1 MQRPRI
7 KHYLVFITIVF
18 FYLDSTKV
26 LSEETND
33 NELQKI
39 QTFQSESFSTRIRFV
54 VIHYT
59 SIDWENSLKVL
70 TNERYE
76 VSSHYL
82 IPEGGDDTYSDQIK
96 IFQLV
101 DEENRAWHAG
111 ISKWEERTNINDQSI
126 GIELVNQAECSV
138 RQGSQYDYT
147 NNYICLFSEF
157 DSDQIDQLILL
168 LKDILSRHD
177 EIKPTYIVGHSD
189 ISPDRKFDPG
199 PKFPWK
205 KLYENGIGA
214 WYDDQTFEKY
224 KNQFKRKIPDIN
236 QIQCALKRYGYGIE
250 VTNKMDQQ
258 TFFVIRAFQY
268 HFTPNKSDGSIS
280 VDTVS
285 ALWALLEKYFPETI
299 KNDSLVECKDN

>member
-1 MQRPRI
+1 MQRSRF

-18 FYLDSTKV
+18 FYLDSTSV

-138 RQGSQYDYT
+138 RQGSQYNYT

-177 EIKPTYIVGHSD
+177 EIKPTYIIGHSD

-236 QIQCALKRYGYGIE
+236 QIQCALKRYGYGVEI
-250 VTNKMDQQ
+250 TNKMDEQ

>member
-1 MQRPRI
+1 MQRSI
-7 KHYLVFITIVF
+7 FKHYLVFITIVF

-236 QIQCALKRYGYGIE
+236 QIQCALKRYGYGVEI
-250 VTNKMDQQ
+250 TNKMDEQ

>member
-7 KHYLVFITIVF
+7 KYYLVFITIVF

-236 QIQCALKRYGYGIE
+236 QIQCALKRYGYGVEI
-250 VTNKMDQQ
+250 TNKMDEQ

>member
-7 KHYLVFITIVF
+7 KHYLVFISIVF

-236 QIQCALKRYGYGIE
+236 QIQCALKRYGYGVEI
-250 VTNKMDQQ
+250 TNKMDEQ

>member
-1 MQRPRI
+1 MQRSRI
-7 KHYLVFITIVF
+7 KHYLVFISIVF

-26 LSEETND
+26 LSEETNY

-236 QIQCALKRYGYGIE
+236 QIQCALKRYGYGVEI
-250 VTNKMDQQ
+250 TNKMDEQ

>member
-1 MQRPRI
+1 MQRSRF

-18 FYLDSTKV
+18 FYLDSTSV

-224 KNQFKRKIPDIN
+224 NNQFKRKIPDIN
-236 QIQCALKRYGYGIE
+236 QIQCALKRYGYGVEI
-250 VTNKMDQQ
+250 TNKMDEQ

>member
-1 MQRPRI
+1 MQRSRF

-18 FYLDSTKV
+18 FYLDSTSV

-250 VTNKMDQQ
+250 ITNKMDEQ

>member
-1 MQRPRI
+1 MQRSRI
-7 KHYLVFITIVF
+7 KHYLVFISIVF
-18 FYLDSTKV
+18 FYLYSTKV

-147 NNYICLFSEF
+147 NNYICLFSDF
-157 DSDQIDQLILL
+157 DKDQIDQLILL

-236 QIQCALKRYGYGIE
+236 QIQCALKRYGYGVEI
-250 VTNKMDQQ
+250 TNKMDEQ

>member
-1 MQRPRI
+1 MQRSRI

>member
-1 MQRPRI
+1 MQRSRF

-18 FYLDSTKV
+18 FYLDSTKL

-250 VTNKMDQQ
+250 ITNKMDEQ

>member
-1 MQRPRI
+1 MQRSRI

-18 FYLDSTKV
+18 FYLDSTKL

-224 KNQFKRKIPDIN
+224 KKQFKRKIPDIN

-250 VTNKMDQQ
+250 ITNKMDEQ

>member
-1 MQRPRI
+1 MQRSRI
-7 KHYLVFITIVF
+7 KHYLVFISIVF
-18 FYLDSTKV
+18 FYLDSTKA

-82 IPEGGDDTYSDQIK
+82 IPEAGDDTYSDQIK

-236 QIQCALKRYGYGIE
+236 QIQCALKRYGYGVEI
-250 VTNKMDQQ
+250 TNKMDEQ

-280 VDTVS
+280 LDTVS

>member
-1 MQRPRI
+1 MQRSRF

-18 FYLDSTKV
+18 FYLDSTKA

-147 NNYICLFSEF
+147 NNYICLFSDF

-236 QIQCALKRYGYGIE
+236 QIQCALKRYGYGVEI
-250 VTNKMDQQ
+250 TNKMDEQ

>member
-1 MQRPRI
+1 MQRSRF

-236 QIQCALKRYGYGIE
+236 QIQCALKRYGYGVE

>member
-1 MQRPRI
+1 MQRSRF

-236 QIQCALKRYGYGIE
+236 QIQCALKRYGYGVEI
-250 VTNKMDQQ
+250 TNKMDEQ

>member
-1 MQRPRI
+1 MQRSRI

-157 DSDQIDQLILL
+157 DSEQIDQLILL

-224 KNQFKRKIPDIN
+224 NNQFKRKIPDIN
-236 QIQCALKRYGYGIE
+236 QIQCALKRYGYGVEI
-250 VTNKMDQQ
+250 TNKMDEQ

>member
-1 MQRPRI
+1 MQRSRF

-250 VTNKMDQQ
+250 ITNKMDEQ

>member
-1 MQRPRI
+1 MQRSRI
-7 KHYLVFITIVF
+7 KHYLVFISIVF
-18 FYLDSTKV
+18 FYLDSTKA
-26 LSEETND
+26 LSEENND

-224 KNQFKRKIPDIN
+224 NNQFKRKIPDIN
-236 QIQCALKRYGYGIE
+236 QIQCALKRYGYGVEI
-250 VTNKMDQQ
+250 TNKMDEQ

>member
-1 MQRPRI
+1 MQRSRF

-18 FYLDSTKV
+18 FYLDSPSV

-224 KNQFKRKIPDIN
+224 KNQFKRKVPDIN
-236 QIQCALKRYGYGIE
+236 QIQCALKRYGYGVEI
-250 VTNKMDQQ
+250 TNKMDEQ

>member
-1 MQRPRI
+1 MQRSRI

-224 KNQFKRKIPDIN
+224 NNQFKRKIPDIN

-250 VTNKMDQQ
+250 VTNKMDEQ

>member
-1 MQRPRI
+1 MQRSRI
-7 KHYLVFITIVF
+7 KHYLVFISIVF
-18 FYLDSTKV
+18 FYLDSTKA

-224 KNQFKRKIPDIN
+224 NNQFKRKVPDIN

-250 VTNKMDQQ
+250 ITNKMDEQ

>member
-1 MQRPRI
+1 MQRSRI
-7 KHYLVFITIVF
+7 KHYLVFISIVF

-236 QIQCALKRYGYGIE
+236 QIQCALKRYGYGVEI
-250 VTNKMDQQ
+250 TNKMDEQ
-258 TFFVIRAFQY
+258 TFYVIRAFQY

>member
-1 MQRPRI
+1 MQRSRF

-224 KNQFKRKIPDIN
+224 KNQFKIKIPDIN
-236 QIQCALKRYGYGIE
+236 QIQCALKRYGYGVEI
-250 VTNKMDQQ
+250 TNKMDEQ

>member
-1 MQRPRI
+1 MQRSRI

-18 FYLDSTKV
+18 VYLDSTKV

-199 PKFPWK
+199 PKFLWK

-224 KNQFKRKIPDIN
+224 NNQFKRKIPDIN
-236 QIQCALKRYGYGIE
+236 QIQCALKRYGYGVEI
-250 VTNKMDQQ
+250 TNKMDEQ

>member
-1 MQRPRI
+1 MQRSRF

-224 KNQFKRKIPDIN
+224 NNQFKRKIPDIN
-236 QIQCALKRYGYGIE
+236 QIQCALKRYGYGVEI
-250 VTNKMDQQ
+250 TNKMDEQ

>member
-1 MQRPRI
+1 MQRYRI
-7 KHYLVFITIVF
+7 KHYLVCITIVF

-224 KNQFKRKIPDIN
+224 NNQFKRKIPDIN

>member
-1 MQRPRI
+1 MQKSRI

-33 NELQKI
+33 NELQMI

-224 KNQFKRKIPDIN
+224 NNQFKRKIPDIN
-236 QIQCALKRYGYGIE
+236 QIQCALKRYGYGVEI
-250 VTNKMDQQ
+250 TNKMDEQ

>member
-1 MQRPRI
+1 MQGSI
-7 KHYLVFITIVF
+7 FKHYLVFITIVF

-168 LKDILSRHD
+168 LRDILSRHD

-236 QIQCALKRYGYGIE
+236 QIQCALKRYGYGVEI
-250 VTNKMDQQ
+250 TNKMDEQ

>member
-1 MQRPRI
+1 MQRSRF

-18 FYLDSTKV
+18 FYLDSTKL

-39 QTFQSESFSTRIRFV
+39 QTFQSESFGTRIRFA

-224 KNQFKRKIPDIN
+224 NNQFKRKIPDIN

-250 VTNKMDQQ
+250 ITNKMDEQ

>member
-1 MQRPRI
+1 MQRSRI

-18 FYLDSTKV
+18 FYLESTKV
-26 LSEETND
+26 LSEETKD

>member
-1 MQRPRI
+1 MQRSRI

-82 IPEGGDDTYSDQIK
+82 IPEGGDETYSDQIK

-189 ISPDRKFDPG
+189 ISPDRKSDPG

-236 QIQCALKRYGYGIE
+236 QIQCALKRYGYGVEI
-250 VTNKMDQQ
+250 TNKMDEQ

-280 VDTVS
+280 LDTVS

>member
-1 MQRPRI
+1 MKRFRI
-7 KHYLVFITIVF
+7 KNYLFIITIVF
-18 FYLDSTKV
+18 FYLGSSKV

-250 VTNKMDQQ
+250 ITNKLDEQ
-258 TFFVIRAFQY
+258 TLFVIRAFQY

>member
-1 MQRPRI
+1 MQRYRI
-7 KHYLVFITIVF
+7 KHYLVCITIVF
-18 FYLDSTKV
+18 FYLDSTKL

-236 QIQCALKRYGYGIE
+236 QIQCALKRYGYGVEI
-250 VTNKMDQQ
+250 TNKMDEQ

>member
-1 MQRPRI
+1 MQRSRI
-7 KHYLVFITIVF
+7 KHYLVFISIVF
-18 FYLDSTKV
+18 FYLDSTKA

-250 VTNKMDQQ
+250 ITNKMDEQ

>member
-1 MQRPRI
+1 MQRSRI

-250 VTNKMDQQ
+250 ITNKMDEQ

>member
-1 MQRPRI
+1 MQRFKI
-7 KHYLVFITIVF
+7 KHYLLFITIVF

-157 DSDQIDQLILL
+157 DSEQIDQLILL

-224 KNQFKRKIPDIN
+224 KNQFKRKVPDIN

>member
-1 MQRPRI
+1 MQRSRI

-224 KNQFKRKIPDIN
+224 NNQFKRKIPDIN
-236 QIQCALKRYGYGIE
+236 QIQCALKRYGYGVEI
-250 VTNKMDQQ
+250 TNKMDEQ

-280 VDTVS
+280 IDTVS